1 MAYVYT
7 HTLEGANRPFY
18 VGVGSDKKYT
28 RAFTRTGRTKA
39 WEEVA
44 LSNEFKVDII
54 ADNLSWLNAC
64 LLESELIIKYGR
76 QNNNTGL
83 LVNKN
88 NGGKARPLKEEQ
100 KSVLNLRL
108 PIGVKSYL
116 QNEADKG
123 NTTISRLASK
133 ILNDY
138 YEQNKNVKSNKQV
151 REVTKPSSMQRA
163 TPKRR
168 FK

>member
-18 VGVGSDKKYT
+18 VGVGSDKKHI

-44 LSNEFKVDII
+44 LSNDFKVDII
-54 ADNLSWLNAC
+54 ADNLTWLEAC
-64 LLESELIIKYGR
+64 LLESELIIKHGR

-88 NGGKARPLKEEQ
+88 NGGKARELKNEQ
-100 KSVLNLRL
+100 KDVLALRIL
-108 PIGVKSYL
+108 PTIKIKL
-116 QNEADKG
+116 LNEAEES
-123 NTTISRLASK
+123 NTTISRLVSK
-133 ILNDY
+133 ILINHYAKD
-138 YEQNKNVKSNKQV
+138 ENTIENKQV
-151 REVTKPSSMQRA
+151 RKAIKSSSSKGSNTKGRP
-163 TPKRR
+163 
-168 FK
+168 

>member
-18 VGVGSDKKYT
+18 VGVGSDKKYI

-44 LSNEFKVDII
+44 LSNDFRVDII
-54 ADNLSWLNAC
+54 SDNLTWLDAC
-64 LLESELIIKYGR
+64 LLESELIMKHGR

-88 NGGKARPLKEEQ
+88 NGGKARELKEEQ
-100 KSVLNLRL
+100 KDVLTLRIL
-108 PIGVKSYL
+108 PTIKSKL
-116 QNEADKG
+116 LTEADQG
-123 NTTISRLASK
+123 NTTISRLVSK
-133 ILNDY
+133 ILINHYAKD
-138 YEQNKNVKSNKQV
+138 ENTIENKQV
-151 REVTKPSSMQRA
+151 RKAIKSSSIKGSNTKGRP
-163 TPKRR
+163 
-168 FK
+168 